1 MSVEIFLKL
10 FIFSWRSTDCSGH
23 AHGHV
28 HGCSRTHLAEFWGH
42 VHGHVADMFMDTLDM
57 FEYDILKFFF
67 AFFDAI
73 VIFGKCDW

>member
-1 MSVEIFLKL
+1 MDTL
-10 FIFSWRSTDCSGH
+10 RTCSGH
-23 AHGHV
+23 
-28 HGCSRTHLAEFWGH
+28 
-42 VHGHVADMFMDTLDM
+42 VADM